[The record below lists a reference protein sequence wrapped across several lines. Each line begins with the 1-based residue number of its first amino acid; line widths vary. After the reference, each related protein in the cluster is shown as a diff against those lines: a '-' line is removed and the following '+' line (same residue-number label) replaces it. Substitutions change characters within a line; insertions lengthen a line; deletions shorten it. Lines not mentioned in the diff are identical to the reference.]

1 MYEQSK
7 KVTAMDE
14 KLRQQRVI
22 RLNSLFKQLH
32 FTVIYETEIVEH
44 KGLRALFILRDA
56 ILDEIIVLQRK
67 LGLRI

>member
-1 MYEQSK
+1 
-7 KVTAMDE
+7 MDE
-14 KLRQQRVI
+14 KLRQQQIV

-32 FTVIYETEIVEH
+32 FTVIYETELIEH
-44 KGLRALFILRDA
+44 KSLRELLMLRDA

>member
-1 MYEQSK
+1 
-7 KVTAMDE
+7 MDE

-32 FTVIYETEIVEH
+32 FTVIYETELIEH
-44 KGLRALFILRDA
+44 KGLRAILILRDA